1 MEIIIG
7 FIIGLIFLIGIFIP
21 YIFIPLGNYSRE
33 NYINESSHTPP
44 QENIATAL
52 NAPVPIDTTNPV
64 AGDMV
69 ILPNGVQVPKP
80 VISGYEELCNTKKL
94 NVTYYLTRNNSSLGI
109 PSKQIVMEPGIAYD
123 PIRQD
128 CVYPIQTYS
137 PNTNTW
143 VSKNMRIP
151 TKYVQNMKLNWYI
164 ASLYTPINPLFKAK

>member
-7 FIIGLIFLIGIFIP
+7 FIIGLIFLISIFIP
-21 YIFIPLGNYSRE
+21 YIFLPLGEYAKLPNE
-33 NYINESSHTPP
+33 NYVNESTHTLP

-52 NAPVPIDTTNPV
+52 NAPVPPDTTNPV

-69 ILPNGVQVPKP
+69 ILPNGEQVPKS
-80 VISGYEELCNTKKL
+80 VITGYEQMCNSKKL
-94 NVTYYLTRNNSSLGI
+94 NVTYYMTRNQSSLGL
-109 PSKQIVMEPGIAYD
+109 PSKQIIMEPGIAYD

-143 VSKNMRIP
+143 ISKNMRIP
-151 TKYVQNMKLNWYI
+151 TKYVQNMKL
-164 ASLYTPINPLFKAK
+164 K

>member
-21 YIFIPLGNYSRE
+21 YIFMPLGNYARLPSSSAE
-33 NYINESSHTPP
+33 TYINEPTRTPP
-44 QENIATAL
+44 QLNIATAL
-52 NAPVPIDTTNPV
+52 NAPVPIDKTNPV

-80 VISGYEELCNTKKL
+80 VVSGYEEMCNAKKL
-94 NVTYYLTRNNSSLGI
+94 NVTYYLTRNSTSLGI
-109 PSKQIVMEPGIAYD
+109 PSKQIIMEPGIAYD
-123 PIRQD
+123 PIRSD

-143 VSKNMRIP
+143 VNKNMRIP
-151 TKYVQNMKLNWYI
+151 TKYVQNMKLQ
-164 ASLYTPINPLFKAK
+164 